1 MATKQGGAGTKKHG
15 RDKEKCAKYRNH
27 QVRERNKI
35 KKILQSN
42 DLEYAMVWAKKYGA
56 VAFLNKLILD

>member
-15 RDKEKCAKYRNH
+15 RDLAKCKKYRDH
-27 QVRERNKI
+27 QTRERNKI

-42 DLEYAMVWAKKYGA
+42 GYDYALEWAKSNNA
-56 VAFLNKLILD
+56 VAFLNKLMI